1 MVGLVKPVAGS
12 VYEVTAESGTGT
24 VRGKVDGVSAEQMT
38 ARQRFQAIK
47 EKKRGERAN
56 ARVGARRRHGRRAGQ
71 VTRGKR
77 RYT

>member
-47 EKKRGERAN
+47 EKRKEAKGPTQ
-56 ARVGARRRHGRRAGQ
+56 GSGRDEDTADGP
-71 VTRGKR
+71 VK
-77 RYT
+77 

>member
-47 EKKRGERAN
+47 EKIKEKRKEAKGPTQ
-56 ARVGARRRHGRRAGQ
+56 GSGRDEDTADGP
-71 VTRGKR
+71 VK
-77 RYT
+77 